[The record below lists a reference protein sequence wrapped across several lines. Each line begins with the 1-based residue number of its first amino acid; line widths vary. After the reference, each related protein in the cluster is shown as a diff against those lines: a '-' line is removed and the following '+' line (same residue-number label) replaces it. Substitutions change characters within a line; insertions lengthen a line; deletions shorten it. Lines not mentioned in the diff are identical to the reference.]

1 MSFDFEPIKGS
12 LKQIKSKV
20 KSQRPNHLVIIQN
33 GNFYEASGD
42 DAKYF
47 QELFGYK
54 LFVRFGT
61 EKTGFP
67 TYSKKVFSDLEQ
79 LNKSYVLVTQI
90 PVAPNGAKR
99 AISKVF
105 NGSDFEIKQNRNTDD
120 SNGNDS
126 NGNDSGSKLSY
137 TIREPKITKKGARI
151 VENKFTKA
159 THVPKYEKDY
169 ETRKTDE
176 PLGTREDFKTMRGR
190 QSFINKINKIKK

>member
-1 MSFDFEPIKGS
+1 MGFDLEPIKGS

-33 GNFYEASGD
+33 GNFFEVFND
-42 DAKYF
+42 DAEYF
-47 QELFGYK
+47 QDYFDYK
-54 LFVRFGT
+54 IFVRFGVKT
-61 EKTGFP
+61 TGFP
-67 TYSKKVFSDLEQ
+67 IFAKKVLSDLEQ

-105 NGSDFEIKQNRNTDD
+105 NGSDFAIKQPKNTNGNSGNE
-120 SNGNDS
+120 SNGN
-126 NGNDSGSKLSY
+126 GPESKLSY
-137 TIREPKITKKGARI
+137 TVRESKIKKKGAKI
-151 VENKFTKA
+151 IKNNFAKA

-176 PLGTREDFKTMRGR
+176 SFGSREDFKTMRGR
-190 QSFINKINKIKK
+190 QSFRNKIPK